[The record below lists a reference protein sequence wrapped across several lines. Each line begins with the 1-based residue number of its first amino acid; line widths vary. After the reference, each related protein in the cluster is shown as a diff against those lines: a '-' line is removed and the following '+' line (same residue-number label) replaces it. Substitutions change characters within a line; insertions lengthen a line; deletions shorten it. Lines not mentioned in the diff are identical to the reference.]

1 MEKEKD
7 KNVNF
12 KTWLSKVKNL
22 KKNQIF
28 MVLLAGILLVIIAL
42 PTKQGEETRS
52 KNQTEQASV
61 EKVSNEKTDTDVL
74 EEKLVSAL
82 GKVKGVGKVE
92 VMLTRKS
99 SGQKIV
105 EKDKP
110 VSDKTTDEQDNQG
123 GNRVT
128 RESTQGEETV
138 YAQDGSGAQTPYVIE
153 ELEPEIQGVVVVA
166 EGGDNPVVVQ
176 NITEAVMALFGVEVH
191 KIKVM
196 KMS

>member
-52 KNQTEQASV
+52 KNQTEQAPV

-105 EKDKP
+105 EKD
-110 VSDKTTDEQDNQG
+110 
-123 GNRVT
+123 
-128 RESTQGEETV
+128 
-138 YAQDGSGAQTPYVIE
+138 
-153 ELEPEIQGVVVVA
+153 
-166 EGGDNPVVVQ
+166 
-176 NITEAVMALFGVEVH
+176 
-191 KIKVM
+191 
-196 KMS
+196 